1 MRRSTSS
8 THLGEG
14 ARQRFYDVLFA
25 PQADSSGEVI
35 GIVVR
40 GSDVT
45 AVRRAQ
51 AELLASESR
60 FRGYFEQSLVGVAVT
75 SPEKGVIDVNQAFLD
90 LVGYAREELSDKTW
104 SEITHPDDLAADV
117 AKFDRVMAGEID
129 AYRLEKRFIRKDGRA
144 VYVDMGVRAVRK
156 DAGDV
161 EYFLALVTDISER
174 KRAEAALRE
183 SEVRYRSLFDQ
194 TPVGI
199 FRSTPEGHFVFV
211 NPAFATI
218 FGYDSPEE
226 MLEVANRTGIAAA
239 TYEDPSQR
247 AGIVRD
253 VQESGGDWRIYEN
266 RYRRKDGSLFDG
278 RLYLSE
284 SRDGASG
291 DAHLFGFV
299 QDVSAQKEA
308 LRALQHSAA
317 VLSNGESL
325 AHLGSWEWDVASG
338 ATRVSEE
345 WQRLH
350 GLHGERFAEE
360 EILATCHPDDRE
372 AMQAALARAAAGELY
387 RVDHRIVHPEDARG
401 APPDDLRRAAVR
413 RQGRLEAVIGASL
426 DVTERVR
433 ADAALRER
441 EERLR
446 HALADTVVALGAT
459 VAMRDPYTSSH
470 ERRVAELAWPDR
482 RTSGLERGGRR
493 AAAHR
498 GARARRRQDRRPG
511 RDPLQACATDG
522 DRVRAHQGPSAA
534 AYEILAPIDFG
545 GPVAEIV
552 LQHHERLDGSGYP
565 RGLSGDQILPGAR
578 LLAVADVVE
587 AMISHRPYRAA
598 LPLEKA
604 LAEIEDGAGV
614 RYDAGACADA
624 FRLFR
629 EQGFAFSE

>member
-1 MRRSTSS
+1 M
-8 THLGEG
+8 G
-14 ARQRFYDVLFA
+14 ARQRFYDVLLA
-25 PQADSSGEVI
+25 PQADSSGEVV
-35 GIVVR
+35 GVVVR

-51 AELLASESR
+51 AELRASESR

-75 SPEKGVIDVNQAFLD
+75 SPEKGLIDVNQAFLD

-117 AKFDRVMAGEID
+117 AQFDRVMAGEID

-144 VYVDMGVRAVRK
+144 VYVDIGVRAVRK

-161 EYFLALVTDISER
+161 EYFLALVSDISER

-183 SEVRYRSLFDQ
+183 SEARYRSLFDQ

-199 FRSTPEGHFVFV
+199 FRSTPEGHLVFV

-284 SRDGASG
+284 NRDGANG

-299 QDVSAQKEA
+299 QDVSAQKQA
-308 LRALQHSAA
+308 LRALQRSAA

-325 AHLGSWEWDVASG
+325 AHLGSWEWDVVSG

-360 EILATCHPDDRE
+360 EVMATCHPDDRE
-372 AMQAALARAAAGELY
+372 AMRAALARAAAGELY
-387 RVDHRIVHPEDARG
+387 RVDHRIVHPKTH
-401 APPDDLRRAAVR
+401 AVR
-413 RQGRLEAVIGASL
+413 YLKTYGQPRFDEQGRVEAVIGASL

-446 HALADTVVALGAT
+446 HALADTVAALGAT

-470 ERRVAELAWPDR
+470 ERRVAELAC
-482 RTSGLERGGRR
+482 LIAERLDWSEEAVERLR
-493 AAAHR
+493 IAALVHDIGKIAVPAEILSKPSRLTETEFALIKAH
-498 GARARRRQDRRPG
+498 
-511 RDPLQACATDG
+511 
-522 DRVRAHQGPSAA
+522 SAA

-565 RGLSGDQILPGAR
+565 RGLSGDQVLPGAR

-587 AMISHRPYRAA
+587 AMVTHRPYRAA
-598 LPLEKA
+598 LPLEEA
-604 LAEIEDGAGV
+604 LAEIEGGAGT
-614 RYDAGACADA
+614 RYDAGACAA
-624 FRLFR
+624 ALRLFR
-629 EQGFAFSE
+629 DEGFAFRK